1 MAVDFGD
8 HASGFRHTEV
18 IRFINNEVLMN
29 GGGPDFYVAFRSRP
43 WNEVED
49 QLQTVVADPQVP
61 RTIKRACAWSALA
74 LSVRVAARQREQQA
88 HRLRRL
94 QEQVEERETAAWALA
109 SELQRLRGDREE
121 VATQL
126 RFTQVALQQAL
137 IECDVLR
144 GRLLHVD
151 RSAHIIPLAHEIL
164 PRPRAEQ
171 HGTIAWPLNAEQQR
185 DVVAMGFPGRLYL
198 EAQVPAPA
206 AVLYMPGPPSPWA
219 QAIQPPLPAPVPYS
233 LPFQAPLPVGIP
245 FLPALPPAVVMDAEA
260 AVVPLQMVPLGS
272 CPPGPCAA
280 VGFRE
285 EGAPPWDQRSY
296 SQEGGP
302 EILQNT
308 VPLGNIRNLSQEGL
322 GKPQGMVPFGDSWSH
337 SQEKGTPQGMVS
349 LGDSWSQI
357 QKEGPEKVQGMVP
370 LGESWSLS
378 QKEGPEKAQGM
389 VPSGDSW
396 GRSQKEGLERPQGM
410 VPPGEGWSLSQED
423 SERFQE
429 VVTLGASQEEDP
441 ETPQEVVPLRAS
453 ESHSQ
458 EEFPKRPQ
466 GMAPLGASRSNS
478 QEEDAERSQEVVPLG
493 VSESHIQ
500 EENPKRPQGMAPLGA
515 SRSNSQEEDVGGPQE
530 VVPLGASGSH
540 IQEENPKRPQGM
552 APLGASRSNSQEE
565 DPGEPQEVVPL
576 GASGSHSKEEGPKNP
591 QRMAPLGASRSN
603 NKEEDPEG
611 AQEMVSL
618 GASGNHN
625 KEEGPERPQGM
636 APLGDNSSQ
645 SQEGDLERPQGTGPL
660 GGSRSDS
667 QEEGPQR
674 PQVPPL
680 GDGWSQI
687 MRENP
692 KIQQPLGQ
700 KAKQP
705 KGKKALDSKH
715 QEKFVSRCSPKDWD
729 CPWCKAMNFSWRKSC
744 YKCKKVCVAGETN
757 EQWQRSGKW
766 LHESAERQYLRECWL
781 HPRAL
786 SFGSPPSQA
795 PFQSRWMKNKMDSKG
810 EHHAVDGASLG
821 KTNWIKKRT
830 GLREAL
836 LRMPRAPSLP
846 FGVFSA
852 GSLLPRDRWSPG
864 AGKLDGLQSER
875 KVFSSS
881 PMKSQLTKL
890 SLCQRF
896 PDSSNKECALACCVF
911 CVVCISGQVCSRAAV

>member
-49 QLQTVVADPQVP
+49 QLQTVVVDPQVP

-322 GKPQGMVPFGDSWSH
+322 GKPQGMVPLGDSWSH
-337 SQEKGTPQGMVS
+337 SQEEGTPQGMVS

-389 VPSGDSW
+389 VLSEDSW
-396 GRSQKEGLERPQGM
+396 GQSQKEGLERPQGM
-410 VPPGEGWSLSQED
+410 IPPRESWSLSQED

-441 ETPQEVVPLRAS
+441 ETPQEVVPLRA
-453 ESHSQ
+453 
-458 EEFPKRPQ
+458 R
-466 GMAPLGASRSNS
+466 
-478 QEEDAERSQEVVPLG
+478 
-493 VSESHIQ
+493 
-500 EENPKRPQGMAPLGA
+500 
-515 SRSNSQEEDVGGPQE
+515 
-530 VVPLGASGSH
+530 
-540 IQEENPKRPQGM
+540 M

-576 GASGSHSKEEGPKNP
+576 GASGSHSKEEGPKKP

-603 NKEEDPEG
+603 NKEEDPEGAQEMVSLGASGNHNREEGPEG

-744 YKCKKVCVAGETN
+744 YKCKKVCVAG
-757 EQWQRSGKW
+757 
-766 LHESAERQYLRECWL
+766 
-781 HPRAL
+781 
-786 SFGSPPSQA
+786 
-795 PFQSRWMKNKMDSKG
+795 
-810 EHHAVDGASLG
+810 
-821 KTNWIKKRT
+821 
-830 GLREAL
+830 
-836 LRMPRAPSLP
+836 
-846 FGVFSA
+846 
-852 GSLLPRDRWSPG
+852 SLLPRDRWSPG
-864 AGKLDGLQSER
+864 AGKLDGLQSEQ
-875 KVFSSS
+875 KVLSSS

>member
-151 RSAHIIPLAHEIL
+151 RSAQIIPLAHEIL
-164 PRPRAEQ
+164 PGPRAEQ

-245 FLPALPPAVVMDAEA
+245 FSAPLPPAAVVMDAEA

-280 VGFRE
+280 VGFQ

-308 VPLGNIRNLSQEGL
+308 VPLGNIRNLRQEGL
-322 GKPQGMVPFGDSWSH
+322 EKPQGMVPLRDSWSH
-337 SQEKGTPQGMVS
+337 SQE
-349 LGDSWSQI
+349 
-357 QKEGPEKVQGMVP
+357 EGPKTAQGMVP
-370 LGESWSLS
+370 LGDSLDLS
-378 QKEGPEKAQGM
+378 QGKGPEKAQGM
-389 VPSGDSW
+389 VPSGES
-396 GRSQKEGLERPQGM
+396 
-410 VPPGEGWSLSQED
+410 WSLSQED

-441 ETPQEVVPLRAS
+441 ETPQEVL
-453 ESHSQ
+453 
-458 EEFPKRPQ
+458 
-466 GMAPLGASRSNS
+466 
-478 QEEDAERSQEVVPLG
+478 
-493 VSESHIQ
+493 
-500 EENPKRPQGMAPLGA
+500 
-515 SRSNSQEEDVGGPQE
+515 
-530 VVPLGASGSH
+530 PLGASGSH

-576 GASGSHSKEEGPKNP
+576 GASGSHSKEEGPKKP

-611 AQEMVSL
+611 AQEVVSL
-618 GASGNHN
+618 GASGSHN

-674 PQVPPL
+674 PQATPL
-680 GDGWSQI
+680 GDGWSQS

-692 KIQQPLGQ
+692 KIQQPPGQ

-729 CPWCKAMNFSWRKSC
+729 CPWCKAMNFSWRKAC
-744 YKCKKVCVAGETN
+744 YKCKKVCVAGE
-757 EQWQRSGKW
+757 
-766 LHESAERQYLRECWL
+766 
-781 HPRAL
+781 
-786 SFGSPPSQA
+786 
-795 PFQSRWMKNKMDSKG
+795 SRG
-810 EHHAVDGASLG
+810 
-821 KTNWIKKRT
+821 
-830 GLREAL
+830 
-836 LRMPRAPSLP
+836 
-846 FGVFSA
+846 
-852 GSLLPRDRWSPG
+852 RDPG
-864 AGKLDGLQSER
+864 
-875 KVFSSS
+875 
-881 PMKSQLTKL
+881 
-890 SLCQRF
+890 
-896 PDSSNKECALACCVF
+896 
-911 CVVCISGQVCSRAAV
+911 